1 MDVPA
6 DVLRVGCVRNTPAV
20 NVKSL
25 AELRGLWLLTTPT
38 ALNLTSVE
46 VLQNTVKTEGVE
58 SVGWGGARERRGGV
72 RGM

>member
-1 MDVPA
+1 M
-6 DVLRVGCVRNTPAV
+6 

-46 VLQNTVKTEGVE
+46 VLQNTVKTDGVE
-58 SVGWGGARERRGGV
+58 SMGGGGAREKRRGQNRV
-72 RGM
+72 QGM